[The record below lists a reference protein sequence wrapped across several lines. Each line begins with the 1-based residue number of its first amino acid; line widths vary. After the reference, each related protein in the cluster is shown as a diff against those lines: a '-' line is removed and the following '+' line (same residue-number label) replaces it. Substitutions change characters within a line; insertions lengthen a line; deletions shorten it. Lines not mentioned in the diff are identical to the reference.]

1 MAHPNEDLVRKGFDA
16 FSKGDM
22 DVLRNEVFAADV
34 KYHVPGKSPVSG
46 DYNGIDE
53 VLGFFGKIF
62 ELTGGTFRVELHD
75 VLANDDHA
83 VVLSP
88 ASGQRD
94 GKTLQDNGVLVFHIK
109 DGRATE
115 VWLHPSDL
123 YASDEFFS

>member
-1 MAHPNEDLVRKGFDA
+1 MAHPNEDLIRKGFDA

-34 KYHVPGKSPVSG
+34 KYHIPGKSPISG
-46 DYNGIDE
+46 DYNGIEE
-53 VLGFFGKIF
+53 VLGFFAKIF

-75 VLANDDHA
+75 VLANDEHA
-83 VVLSP
+83 VALSP

-94 GKTLQDNGVLVFHIK
+94 GKSFQDNGVLVFHIK
-109 DGRATE
+109 EGKATE
-115 VWLHPSDL
+115 VWLHPTDQ